1 MEKLA
6 KQLQQLESL
15 AATGKLG
22 RFLHAPSRYI
32 SAQYLLRVSYPRT
45 RKGMLKQVRTFFGA
59 DMEVLLP
66 AATDIFLT
74 GGKTHDSEI
83 RLVKYM
89 IKHMQPGQTYI
100 DIGAH
105 FGYFSLLAATLVGE
119 NGKVYAFEA
128 AKNTVAILKKN
139 TANFAGVKVFHNAVS
154 DKEETIKFYEFPI
167 LYSEYNSMDIKQF
180 SNEGWMQDYKPAE
193 TEVIAV
199 SLDKVAAEMPRPDY
213 IKIDVEGAEDKV
225 IRGGKDL
232 LNKYEPVVIM
242 EFLSED
248 RLNIAHSNALQG
260 LNDLGYKAHIINKN
274 GKLEPVSDV
283 KGYLKANNID
293 SDNIVFVKSNKHA
306 H

>member
-15 AATGKLG
+15 AAAGKLG

-45 RKGMLKQVRTFFGA
+45 RKGVLKQVRTFFGA

-89 IKHMQPGQTYI
+89 IKHMQPGQTYV

-105 FGYFSLLAATLVGE
+105 FGYFSLLAATLVG
-119 NGKVYAFEA
+119 NTGKVYAFEA

-139 TANFAGVKVFHNAVS
+139 TGNYPNIKVFHNAVS

-167 LYSEYNSMDIKQF
+167 LYSEYNSMDIQQF
-180 SNEGWMQDYKPAE
+180 SNEGWMQDYEPEE
-193 TEVIAV
+193 TEVPAV
-199 SLDKVAAEMPRPDY
+199 SLDRIWNNDMPQPGY

-225 IRGGKDL
+225 IRGGKAL

-248 RLNIAHSNALQG
+248 RLNIAHSNALEE
-260 LNDLGYKAHIINKN
+260 LNSLGYRAHIINKD
-274 GKLEPVSDV
+274 GGLEYISDV
-283 KGYLKANNID
+283 KGYLKTNHID
-293 SDNIVFVKSNKHA
+293 SDNIVFCKE
-306 H
+306 